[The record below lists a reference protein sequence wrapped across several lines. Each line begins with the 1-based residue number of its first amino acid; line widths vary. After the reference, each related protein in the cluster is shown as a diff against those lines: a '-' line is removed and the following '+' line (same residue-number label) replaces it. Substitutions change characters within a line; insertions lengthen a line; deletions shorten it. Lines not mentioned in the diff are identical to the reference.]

1 MEQRTYKTEEQA
13 AAQLG
18 QLYRRY
24 GYTPY
29 KMNQFEEYE
38 LYVGNKDFLL
48 SDKIITFSDDT
59 GRLLALKPDV
69 TLSIVKNA
77 PQEPGVVQKVYYK
90 ESVFRDYRELLQTGL
105 ECVGDLA
112 EYEIAEV
119 VLLAA
124 KSLQLLGGRYV
135 LNLSHM
141 GLVAQILK
149 GSGLTGAQQ
158 RPVPHGPGGP
168 DFERQRPYRG
178 AAAPGGGLPAAEKSP
193 RPGKPVRRQL
203 SGI

>member
-1 MEQRTYKTEEQA
+1 MEQRTYKTAEQA

-48 SDKIITFSDDT
+48 
-59 GRLLALKPDV
+59 
-69 TLSIVKNA
+69 
-77 PQEPGVVQKVYYK
+77 YYK

-124 KSLQLLGGRYV
+124 KSLQLLGGRFV

-158 RPVPHGPGGP
+158 RQAADCLRQKNRHDLASLCADSCCKPGWNAWGIWQSMRLP
-168 DFERQRPYRG
+168 RWCCWRPRACSCWG
-178 AAAPGGGLPAAEKSP
+178 DTMC
-193 RPGKPVRRQL
+193 
-203 SGI
+203 